1 MRSPCALSEH
11 EWGQSL
17 PFLIRVACC
26 PMKLAAD
33 GIDLYRSGPSKIQPS
48 FATHMGHVA
57 PIFEPL

>member
-1 MRSPCALSEH
+1 MRSPGALSEH

-48 FATHMGHVA
+48 FASIWDM
-57 PIFEPL
+57 